1 MSEKIIG
8 RRYAEAIFSVAESK
22 NKVKEIYDALNKTME
37 LYLTNTDLK
46 NILDNPLI
54 LVEEKEKVIEKIFI
68 DENEEIKNILLYILS
83 KGRIENIKEIVAEYL
98 KIYYLKNKII
108 DVEAIF
114 AQEISEDQKSKLIE
128 NLEKRTRKK
137 INLKVIIDKSI
148 IGGGILKI
156 GDKIIDG
163 TIRTQLDLLVHKN

>member
-1 MSEKIIG
+1 MSKKIIG
-8 RRYAEAIFSVAESK
+8 RRYAEAIFSIAESNNRIEEVYK
-22 NKVKEIYDALNKTME
+22 ALNGMME
-37 LYLTNTDLK
+37 FYLTNIDLK
-46 NILDNPLI
+46 NILDSPLI
-54 LVEEKEKVIEKIFI
+54 LMEEKEKVVEKLVIE
-68 DENEEIKNILLYILS
+68 EEEVIKNIILYILS
-83 KGRIENIKEIVAEYL
+83 KERIQNIKEIVVEYA

-114 AQEISEDQKSKLIE
+114 SQEISERQKSKLIK

-137 INLKVIIDKSI
+137 INLKVTVDESI

-163 TIRTQLDLLVHKN
+163 TIRNQLDSLIHKK

>member
-68 DENEEIKNILLYILS
+68 DENEEIKNNFINNIDEI
-83 KGRIENIKEIVAEYL
+83 IEIKLINIKI
-98 KIYYLKNKII
+98 KC
-108 DVEAIF
+108 
-114 AQEISEDQKSKLIE
+114 KLIITIH
-128 NLEKRTRKK
+128 KY
-137 INLKVIIDKSI
+137 II
-148 IGGGILKI
+148 
-156 GDKIIDG
+156 
-163 TIRTQLDLLVHKN
+163 Q